1 MEIPNV
7 CMLLVTPRETE
18 LLVLVFY
25 HSLFFDKHMDLSR
38 DGSMSSTPPMQKQQQ
53 EQQHLNSKPVS
64 ADNGLNERRRSDS
77 HIFGTAP
84 MPEERAQP
92 GRRRPSQLSS
102 APAARSQKEFSLGSL
117 AWHQKQQQQQRQRP
131 VSLRY
136 QHAVAASPTKSTS
149 SQQMQEDTFYSSFHI
164 RLHHSVGSMSISP
177 SCRDI
182 VLAGY
187 VWIA

>member
-1 MEIPNV
+1 
-7 CMLLVTPRETE
+7 MLLEAPRETE
-18 LLVLVFY
+18 LLVSSTF
-25 HSLFFDKHMDLSR
+25 FFDNKRMDLPR
-38 DGSMSSTPPMQKQQQ
+38 DDRMSSPPPMQKQQH
-53 EQQHLNSKPVS
+53 EQRHHENKPVS

-102 APAARSQKEFSLGSL
+102 APAARSQKEFPLGSL
-117 AWHQKQQQQQRQRP
+117 AWHQKQQQQRQRP

-149 SQQMQEDTFYSSFHI
+149 SQQMQEDTFYSSLQI

-182 VLAGY
+182 VLAG
-187 VWIA
+187 